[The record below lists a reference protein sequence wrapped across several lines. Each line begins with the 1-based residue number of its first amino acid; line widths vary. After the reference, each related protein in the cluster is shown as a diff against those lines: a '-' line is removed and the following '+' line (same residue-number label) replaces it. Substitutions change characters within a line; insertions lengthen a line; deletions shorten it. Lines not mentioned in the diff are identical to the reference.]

1 MVTVTR
7 AEPPQLTVEPALS
20 FRHLSSAA
28 PVAVAGT
35 LLSGLI
41 NGAFYA
47 LVPAWML
54 SQRIE
59 NTKIGW
65 VMLSAVLGGLALQVP
80 VGRLSDWFDR
90 RHVLIVLSG
99 CLVITVVALALLPH
113 TLPIVLPLAALF
125 GGLMST
131 LYPVCVAHAHDRMPA
146 ERVVA
151 VSSRLILL
159 SGVGSV
165 LGPLI
170 GMNLMK
176 RYEIDGVLYMMG
188 AAALLLAVVAVVR
201 SLISA
206 SPAHQERTFEILA
219 PQASPLAHDLAGS
232 EE

>member
-1 MVTVTR
+1 
-7 AEPPQLTVEPALS
+7 
-20 FRHLSSAA
+20 
-28 PVAVAGT
+28 
-35 LLSGLI
+35 
-41 NGAFYA
+41 
-47 LVPAWML
+47 
-54 SQRIE
+54 
-59 NTKIGW
+59 
-65 VMLSAVLGGLALQVP
+65 
-80 VGRLSDWFDR
+80 
-90 RHVLIVLSG
+90 
-99 CLVITVVALALLPH
+99 VITVVALALLPH

-146 ERVVA
+146 DRVVA

>member
-1 MVTVTR
+1 
-7 AEPPQLTVEPALS
+7 
-20 FRHLSSAA
+20 
-28 PVAVAGT
+28 
-35 LLSGLI
+35 
-41 NGAFYA
+41 
-47 LVPAWML
+47 
-54 SQRIE
+54 
-59 NTKIGW
+59 
-65 VMLSAVLGGLALQVP
+65 MLSAVLGGLALQVP

-146 ERVVA
+146 DRVVA